1 MISLISLAVLLL
13 LVLLAYGYTPR
24 PARAASGGSI
34 SVPSQ
39 WHAGHIG
46 RIRIGT
52 YNIHRCRGADGQY
65 DISRVAEVMRG
76 ADIVGLQEVGMAGW
90 GEPQVAMLGRF
101 LDLGWLYLPTRQRW
115 FHNDRGNGLLS
126 VFPANH
132 WHSERLPYS
141 ARRTPRTLASTRLL
155 VGDKELWVLITHLNT
170 REGRAE
176 QLKLVLDRFSHYNP
190 AILLADLNTTP
201 DDPIM
206 LEYLQHEEV
215 VDALAI
221 TLGETHATQRVD
233 WILTRGLEI
242 RSGQIN
248 ENIASDHPY
257 YSVEVELT

>member
-13 LVLLAYGYTPR
+13 VLLGYGYIPR
-24 PARAASGGSI
+24 PARAASGSSI
-34 SVPSQ
+34 GVPSQ
-39 WHAGHIG
+39 WHGGHVD
-46 RIRIGT
+46 RIHIGT
-52 YNIHRCRGADGQY
+52 YNIHRCRGVDGRHE
-65 DISRVAEVMRG
+65 ISRVAEVMRG
-76 ADIVGLQEVGMAGW
+76 ADIVGLQEVCMARW
-90 GEPQVAMLGRF
+90 GEPQVARLGRA

-126 VFPANH
+126 VFPVDH
-132 WHSERLPYS
+132 WHSERLPQS

-170 REGRAE
+170 REGRVE

-201 DDPIM
+201 DDPII
-206 LEYLQHEEV
+206 LDYLQQEEV
-215 VDALAI
+215 VDALAV
-221 TLGETHATQRVD
+221 TLAETHATQRVD

-242 RSGQIN
+242 RSGHMN